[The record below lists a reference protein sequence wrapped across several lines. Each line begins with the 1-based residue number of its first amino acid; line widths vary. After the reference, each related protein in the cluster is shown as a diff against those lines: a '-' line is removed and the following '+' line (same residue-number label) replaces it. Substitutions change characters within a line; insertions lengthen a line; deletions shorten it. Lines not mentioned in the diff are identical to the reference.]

1 MAKKSLSEQAYDRI
15 KADIITCSLKPGMQI
30 AQPALVE
37 KYDIGM
43 TPIREAMQR
52 LAQEGFVTPIPR
64 FGYTITPI
72 TFADVR
78 EIYELRSI
86 LESAAARLAALR
98 GNHRDLDEL
107 LENANFSY
115 VYGERNSY
123 TRFLDDNAGFHR
135 KIAEISGNQ
144 RLVDTISTV
153 LDGLTRIFYLGLDLK
168 DSAEEMRDA
177 HIALAQALKA
187 RDADKAEQL
196 VRDEVDVSRKRV
208 LLALT
213 HQLHDGFPPEL
224 GSSLQI

>member
-1 MAKKSLSEQAYDRI
+1 MVRKSLSEQAYELI
-15 KADIITCSLKPGMQI
+15 KADIITCALKPGVQI
-30 AQPALVE
+30 AQPILVE
-37 KYDIGM
+37 RYKIGT

-52 LAQEGFVTPIPR
+52 LSQEGFVTPIPR
-64 FGYTITPI
+64 FGYTVTPI

-86 LESAAARLAALR
+86 LESAAARLAAQR
-98 GNHRDLDEL
+98 GNQHDLDQL
-107 LENANFSY
+107 LEKANFSY

-123 TRFLDDNAGFHR
+123 TRFLDENAQFHR
-135 KIAEISGNQ
+135 RIAEISGNQ

-168 DSAEEMRDA
+168 DSAEEMRDS
-177 HIALAQALKA
+177 HIALANALKE
-187 RDADKAEQL
+187 RDADQAERL

-213 HQLHDGFPPEL
+213 RQLHDGFSPDL
-224 GSSLQI
+224 GNSLQI

>member
-37 KYDIGM
+37 KYNIGM

-72 TFADVR
+72 TFTDVR

-98 GNHRDLDEL
+98 GNQSR
-107 LENANFSY
+107 
-115 VYGERNSY
+115 
-123 TRFLDDNAGFHR
+123 
-135 KIAEISGNQ
+135 SG
-144 RLVDTISTV
+144 
-153 LDGLTRIFYLGLDLK
+153 
-168 DSAEEMRDA
+168 
-177 HIALAQALKA
+177 
-187 RDADKAEQL
+187 
-196 VRDEVDVSRKRV
+196 
-208 LLALT
+208 
-213 HQLHDGFPPEL
+213 
-224 GSSLQI
+224 